1 MHFRQ
6 RQSTS
11 HQVKYVFVCHRYWDG
26 RWRERGRCSSYHH
39 HSSRRRAQPPSPPRP
54 PTTTTHSAAKKMAL
68 CCARGFSHPRLS
80 LFVQVVSCSV
90 TAPQTMHGLSDS
102 EAEWHYRGLVGTPA
116 QPWWARHSSGT
127 AGQLRPPYSRASVQA
142 RPNLPIHFGQEPPIN
157 PISGKKHR
165 LTSDPDHP
173 MVRNSV

>member
-1 MHFRQ
+1 
-6 RQSTS
+6 
-11 HQVKYVFVCHRYWDG
+11 
-26 RWRERGRCSSYHH
+26 
-39 HSSRRRAQPPSPPRP
+39 
-54 PTTTTHSAAKKMAL
+54 MAL
-68 CCARGFSHPRLS
+68 CCARGFSHPKLS
-80 LFVQVVSCSV
+80 LFVQMVSCSV

-116 QPWWARHSSGT
+116 KPWWARHSSGT

-173 MVRNSV
+173 MVRNSVVFRPVYLPITIDKNFADDVICKKRCIGLPGI